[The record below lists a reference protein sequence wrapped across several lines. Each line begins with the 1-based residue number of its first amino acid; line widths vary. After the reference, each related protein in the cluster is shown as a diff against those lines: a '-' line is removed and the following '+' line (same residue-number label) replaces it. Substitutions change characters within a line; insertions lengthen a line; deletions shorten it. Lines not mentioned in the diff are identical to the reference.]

1 MLRASL
7 PARPN
12 GPPSAEGRI
21 IWSGAPVPQRAPLR
35 ERLAALACV
44 LVSLVALGFAVVVSR
59 GLSQSPAMLVLL
71 SAVSATLALFVWR
84 VPPLWRAML
93 RYEMTEH
100 QVIWKRGPFRRIM
113 DRKSLSYARINWH
126 PETSGVGD
134 LVLVR
139 AVPTGAM
146 WRTLSLR
153 LSDLNAPDRVLA
165 ILRGVEPASSMGR
178 GSVPLAQRLD
188 DGERVLWTARPLA
201 TRWDRRRLWNMV
213 IAVVLVFTVVR
224 AALHL
229 AKPLASVHHALS
241 GWVFWVFVASI
252 ALGWAMVLATGLSL
266 GYVAF
271 VRPSRWMRDTRY
283 FVTNHRV
290 LIRRGFEELS
300 LDRTR
305 IAYVIAGNRR
315 GSRDLF
321 LVLDG
326 PSARA
331 MAVHGAFGGSDEP
344 VELSPVFAAIPRG
357 DGPDSLLS
365 GSLPPP
371 APIPSIAPAA

>member
-1 MLRASL
+1 M
-7 PARPN
+7 
-12 GPPSAEGRI
+12 
-21 IWSGAPVPQRAPLR
+21 
-35 ERLAALACV
+35 
-44 LVSLVALGFAVVVSR
+44 LVSLVALGFAVVVSK
-59 GLSQSPAMLVLL
+59 GLHQSPTTLVLL
-71 SAVSATLALFVWR
+71 SALSATLGLFVWR
-84 VPPLWRAML
+84 VPAAWRAML
-93 RYEMTEH
+93 RYEITTD

-113 DRKSLSYARINWH
+113 ERNSLSYARINWH
-126 PETSGVGD
+126 TETSGVGD

-139 AVPTGAM
+139 AVPTGVM

-153 LSDLNAPDRVLA
+153 LSGLTAPDRVLA
-165 ILRGVEPASSMGR
+165 ILRGVAPGPSMGS

-201 TRWDRRRLWNMV
+201 TRWDKRRFWNIA
-213 IAVVLVFTVVR
+213 IAVVLVLTVVR
-224 AALHL
+224 AGVRL
-229 AKPLASVHHALS
+229 AKPLASVHHALTA
-241 GWVFWVFVASI
+241 WVFWVFVLSI

-266 GYVAF
+266 GYVGF

-305 IAYVIAGNRR
+305 IAYVIAGDRR

-331 MAVHGAFGGSDEP
+331 MAVHGAFGGTDEP
-344 VELSPVFAAIPRG
+344 AELSPVLAAIPRG

-365 GSLPPP
+365 QP
-371 APIPSIAPAA
+371 AVASIAPAA

>member
-1 MLRASL
+1 MRASL
-7 PARPN
+7 PARPT

-21 IWSGAPVPQRAPLR
+21 VWSGAPVLQRAPLR

-44 LVSLVALGFAVVVSR
+44 LVSLMALGFAVVVSR
-59 GLSQSPAMLVLL
+59 GLAQSPTMLLLL
-71 SAVSATLALFVWR
+71 SASSATLGLFVWR
-84 VPPLWRAML
+84 APPWWRAML
-93 RYEMTEH
+93 RYEMTER
-100 QVIWKRGPFRRIM
+100 QVIWRRGPFRRIM
-113 DRKSLSYARINWH
+113 DRQSLSYARINWH
-126 PETSGVGD
+126 SETSGVGD

-139 AVPTGAM
+139 AVPTGVM

-165 ILRGVEPASSMGR
+165 ILRGVAPGSSMGS
-178 GSVPLAQRLD
+178 GSLPLAQRLD

-201 TRWDRRRLWNMV
+201 TRWDRRRFVNMA
-213 IAVVLVFTVVR
+213 IALVLVFTVVR
-224 AALHL
+224 AAVHL
-229 AKPLASVHHALS
+229 AKPLESVHHALS
-241 GWVFWVFVASI
+241 GWLFWVFAASI
-252 ALGWAMVLATGLSL
+252 GLGWAMVLAAGLSL

-305 IAYVIAGNRR
+305 IAYVIAGDRR

-331 MAVHGAFGGSDEP
+331 MAVHGAFGEREQP
-344 VELSPVFAAIPRG
+344 AELSPVFAAIPQG
-357 DGPDSLLS
+357 DGPDLLLS
-365 GSLPPP
+365 
-371 APIPSIAPAA
+371 ASIAPAT